1 VTDRRA
7 DATADDRLAVTTAA
21 IDAAATEDWAAVPAA
36 GAVVAFRGVVRDHAE
51 GRTGVDSITYEAY
64 EEPARLRLV
73 EVAEEARRRW
83 PGICRLA
90 LIHKVGLVALSE
102 ASVLVVVSAAHRGE
116 AFEAA
121 RWCIDTIRRRCRS
134 GSRSTR
140 RPVRGGPIGHA
151 CAPGAIDRTGGWSSR
166 RGWMRAP
173 RAVPAAGSR
182 AQRRRVAAVMLRN
195 RRPSGTHVSID
206 DSSAASTPYGRPP
219 SPRRGARPAEAGK
232 AGSVARDL
240 AIDLGTAN
248 TLVYARG
255 QGIILN
261 EPTVIAL
268 NSRTHDVLAMGHEA
282 WQMIG
287 RTPAHRAVR
296 PLRGG
301 AITDFEIT
309 QRMIRLLFQRAGV
322 SRLYR
327 ARVLICVPSAITHVE
342 QRAVLEAARRAGA
355 AATYLLEQ
363 PMAAAIG
370 AGLPI
375 HEPLGNMVVDVG
387 GGTTEVAVISL
398 GGTVALEAVRVGSFD
413 IDSAIQAYVRR
424 EYGIAIGERT
434 AEEIKLAIGSAFPTE
449 DEFKAEVRGRDLI
462 NGLPKVIILS
472 PEEVRDAIEEQ
483 VRAIC
488 DAVIS
493 ALARTHPSWPGPH
506 PPGIHLVAAAAC
518 SGAWPPHLSGAA
530 LDVHLVDAPLEA
542 VVLGAV
548 AASSSS
554 TSCARCS
561 CVAAPLTPPSAAP
574 CRPAAGVQVSGPRG
588 LADLPVGIAAA
599 AASAP
604 RRRVRRTGQR
614 QDGAPADAGRSRRRE
629 DSLEALRISPRP
641 EGGDRAL
648 PHEGFGVASRHGR
661 EGRHHSRR
669 DGVPGHL
676 AQGPGR
682 GLRDRRIAIGE
693 EREQPRARDGGADR
707 GGELRGPTSHG
718 GRGVRRSPAPRPQRG
733 GRSRAPDDRPERGG
747 GGPGVGIDGDH
758 RHQAGDRPPRWS
770 GVRGR
775 WPPRPRPSPRDRR
788 TRARAGGLA

>member
-1 VTDRRA
+1 
-7 DATADDRLAVTTAA
+7 
-21 IDAAATEDWAAVPAA
+21 
-36 GAVVAFRGVVRDHAE
+36 
-51 GRTGVDSITYEAY
+51 
-64 EEPARLRLV
+64 
-73 EVAEEARRRW
+73 
-83 PGICRLA
+83 
-90 LIHKVGLVALSE
+90 
-102 ASVLVVVSAAHRGE
+102 
-116 AFEAA
+116 
-121 RWCIDTIRRRCRS
+121 
-134 GSRSTR
+134 
-140 RPVRGGPIGHA
+140 
-151 CAPGAIDRTGGWSSR
+151 
-166 RGWMRAP
+166 M
-173 RAVPAAGSR
+173 
-182 AQRRRVAAVMLRN
+182 
-195 RRPSGTHVSID
+195 
-206 DSSAASTPYGRPP
+206 
-219 SPRRGARPAEAGK
+219 
-232 AGSVARDL
+232 ARDL

-287 RTPAHRAVR
+287 RTPGYIVAVR

-449 DEFKAEVRGRDLI
+449 DEFKAEVRGRDLMT
-462 NGLPKVIILS
+462 GLPKVIILS

-493 ALARTHPSWPGPH
+493 ALART
-506 PPGIHLVAAAAC
+506 PPELAQDLILQGIHLVGGGGMLRGLARRI
-518 SGAWPPHLSGAA
+518 SQETA

-542 VVLGAV
+542 VVLGAGRCIEQFDQLREMFM
-548 AASSSS
+548 AS
-554 TSCARCS
+554 
-561 CVAAPLTPPSAAP
+561 
-574 CRPAAGVQVSGPRG
+574 
-588 LADLPVGIAAA
+588 
-599 AASAP
+599 P
-604 RRRVRRTGQR
+604 RR
-614 QDGAPADAGRSRRRE
+614 
-629 DSLEALRISPRP
+629 
-641 EGGDRAL
+641 
-648 PHEGFGVASRHGR
+648 
-661 EGRHHSRR
+661 
-669 DGVPGHL
+669 
-676 AQGPGR
+676 
-682 GLRDRRIAIGE
+682 
-693 EREQPRARDGGADR
+693 
-707 GGELRGPTSHG
+707 
-718 GRGVRRSPAPRPQRG
+718 
-733 GRSRAPDDRPERGG
+733 
-747 GGPGVGIDGDH
+747 
-758 RHQAGDRPPRWS
+758 
-770 GVRGR
+770 
-775 WPPRPRPSPRDRR
+775 
-788 TRARAGGLA
+788 